1 MARLANQIVTVC
13 AYLTNFH
20 PALVP
25 TPDHGDIELASQ
37 DSDPHSDQ
45 EESESEGESIDIA
58 NSECSSVVCDLDIA
72 SFPGLLAPAFVAC
85 STNAGEGLVKL
96 SHVV

>member
-58 NSECSSVVCDLDIA
+58 NSECSSVVCDLDID
-72 SFPGLLAPAFVAC
+72 LIC
-85 STNAGEGLVKL
+85 SCINLFFSDAVQTGQGTP
-96 SHVV
+96 

>member
-58 NSECSSVVCDLDIA
+58 NSECSSVVCDLDID
-72 SFPGLLAPAFVAC
+72 LIC
-85 STNAGEGLVKL
+85 SCINLFFSDAV
-96 SHVV
+96 